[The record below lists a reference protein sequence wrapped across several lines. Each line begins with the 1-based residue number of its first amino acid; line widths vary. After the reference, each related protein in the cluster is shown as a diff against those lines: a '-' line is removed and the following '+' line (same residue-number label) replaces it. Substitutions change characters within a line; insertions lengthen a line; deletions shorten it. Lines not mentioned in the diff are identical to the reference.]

1 MFKRLVFLLLVVFV
15 LSGCATVYNPAT
27 QRKEII
33 LIDDKAEIA
42 IGRNVVKELEKEEK
56 LSSDKKLEERVNNI
70 GQKLALVSDR
80 PLTYKFQVL
89 ENKELNAVSLPGGFI
104 YINQGLL
111 DKLSDDELA
120 FVLGHEVGHVAAKHA
135 VKKIQS
141 GMAFQIILLAAS
153 AATSGG
159 DTAQVAGNVIDA
171 SSRAYGLI
179 SLGYSRQD
187 EYFADWLGVKYAS
200 KAGFNS
206 RAAISALEKI
216 KKDDSPNLKILV
228 YLRTHPYVDDRI
240 KKLKETI
247 PQITNK
253 QAVLTNRKG
262 E

>member
-1 MFKRLVFLLLVVFV
+1 MLKRLFFLLIIVFT
-15 LSGCATVYNPAT
+15 LNGCATVYNPAT

-33 LIDDKAEIA
+33 LIDDKAEAA

-56 LSSDKKLEERVNNI
+56 VSLDKKSEERVSNI
-70 GQKLALVSDR
+70 GQKLAVVSDR

-111 DKLSDDELA
+111 DKLNDDELA
-120 FVLGHEVGHVAAKHA
+120 FVLGHEIGHVAAKHA

-141 GMAFQIILLAAS
+141 GMAFQIVLLAAS
-153 AATSGG
+153 AAASGG
-159 DTAQVAGNVIDA
+159 EAAQVAGNVIDA
-171 SSRAYGLI
+171 SSRAYSLI

-187 EYFADWLGVKYAS
+187 EYFADKLGVKYAS

-206 RAAISALEKI
+206 QAAISALEKI
-216 KKDDSPNLKILV
+216 KKEDGPNLKILV

-240 KKLKETI
+240 KKLKELI
-247 PQITNK
+247 PQ
-253 QAVLTNRKG
+253 AVDK
-262 E
+262 